1 MTSLAPD
8 RTVHVPD
15 GDDLKD
21 AHTRRIDV
29 IVPGPAELKD
39 RRRKSAK
46 TSEDTVQAPV
56 VNEEAE
62 DQDANHSED
71 GGIARRPV
79 AADAEVQQEDGDS
92 IALRPA
98 AAPAAAA
105 RVNRKRPASSLS
117 LHERQGKY
125 GCGKCRHLV
134 YGCESRCRKLARA
147 GLKGYSFGPNR
158 EVLVGQEA

>member
-1 MTSLAPD
+1 MKSLAPD
-8 RTVHVPD
+8 RTVQVPD
-15 GDDLKD
+15 GDDSNA

-29 IVPGPAELKD
+29 IMPGPAELKD

-62 DQDANHSED
+62 DQDANHGED
-71 GGIARRPV
+71 GRP
-79 AADAEVQQEDGDS
+79 AADDAEDQQGDGDR

-125 GCGKCRHLV
+125 GCGKCRFLV

-147 GLKGYSFGPNR
+147 GSKGYSFGPNR